1 MAVKLLYGQLFL
13 ISDALK
19 AWRGSAALARASQ
32 LAINRHFTHCP
43 RRRSFECIHRT

>member
-32 LAINRHFTHCP
+32 LAINRVGVEKVT
-43 RRRSFECIHRT
+43 SIAG